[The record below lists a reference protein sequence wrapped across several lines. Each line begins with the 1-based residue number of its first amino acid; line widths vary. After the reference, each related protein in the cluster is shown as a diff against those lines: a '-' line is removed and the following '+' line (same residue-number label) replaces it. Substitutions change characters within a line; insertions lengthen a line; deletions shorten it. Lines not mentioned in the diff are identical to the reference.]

1 MTPVQFH
8 RQQAIRLC
16 GCVGVLQPDPGAFVT
31 VVTVTATCPLA
42 DPRNPEYSIWC
53 RHDNISNLQLGGEGY
68 VALGSLGIRQQSI
81 VLLCPPHIHAQTQL
95 RFECSQ
101 SRSHHHGCPHSRV
114 VEEGDQW
121 KRGISG
127 RGGSVEEGDQWNV
140 QNCHKNRDIYHYHSK
155 CVNLSKLLES
165 RWVRSSLIACLP

>member
-68 VALGSLGIRQQSI
+68 VVLGSLGIRQQSI

-127 RGGSVEEGDQWNV
+127 RGGSVEEGDQWKRGISGRGGSV
-140 QNCHKNRDIYHYHSK
+140 ECAKLPQKQRH
-155 CVNLSKLLES
+155 LSLSQQVCQLVKAS
-165 RWVRSSLIACLP
+165 